1 MIFRLR
7 ELESISKSLKYY
19 KDSFSSLDEWVKD
32 MEAAQLKAQ
41 ENQPEDS
48 KALAELLNTQKVGP
62 LGGSD
67 GMVDYSDER
76 R

>member
-1 MIFRLR
+1 MFLIIYFDFRLR

-62 LGGSD
+62 WVWL
-67 GMVDYSDER
+67 
-76 R
+76 